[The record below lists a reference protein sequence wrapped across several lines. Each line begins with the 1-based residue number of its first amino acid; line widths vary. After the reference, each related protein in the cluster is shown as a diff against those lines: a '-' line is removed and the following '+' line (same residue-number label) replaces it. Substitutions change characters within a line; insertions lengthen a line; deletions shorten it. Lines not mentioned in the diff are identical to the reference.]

1 MQKAFEMLL
10 KHINPQ
16 DYILLDSACG
26 YGSFLALPGFSA
38 YVGVDKDSL
47 ALKKAR
53 KTCKHATLLH
63 KNALR
68 AVMRENFNIPST
80 SKLVIMGN
88 PPYNDRTSRVRSS
101 FKDKEALKMDTPLK
115 ARDIGISFLRS
126 FDLLKADYVCVLH
139 PLSYLIKRANLKS
152 LKNFAKNYRLVD
164 SLVVSSQIFCP
175 KSLSYFP
182 IVIALYK
189 RDIKGLDE
197 GFLASFN
204 FQTLEGKSFRLQDWD
219 FISAYVDKYP
229 NQKKVSKDLRVS
241 MFYTLR
247 DINALLR
254 SKTFLV
260 KESPHAIYI
269 TKEKY
274 SLYCYIDVFKTQIP
288 HIPYY
293 LRNCDVFLD
302 YAKFKNLEDHF
313 VIASQ
318 TKKISPE
325 IERYFK
331 DLLGEHYEN

>member
-1 MQKAFEMLL
+1 MLL
-10 KHINPQ
+10 KYINPQ
-16 DYILLDSACG
+16 DYILLDSSCG
-26 YGSFLALPGFSA
+26 YGIFLHWPGFNA
-38 YVGVDKDSL
+38 YVGVDKNNS
-47 ALKKAR
+47 ALEEVR
-53 KTCKHATLLH
+53 KTCKHAILLH
-63 KNALR
+63 KNALH
-68 AVMRENFNIPST
+68 AVMRENFHIPSA
-80 SKLVIMGN
+80 SKLVIVGN

-101 FKDKEALKMDTPLK
+101 LKDKEALKMDTPLK

-152 LKNFAKNYRLVD
+152 LKDFAKNYRLLEG
-164 SLVVSSQIFCP
+164 LVLSSQIFCP
-175 KSLSYFP
+175 KSSGYFP
-182 IVIALYK
+182 IILALYK

-197 GFLASFN
+197 GFIAGFDFL
-204 FQTLEGKSFRLQDWD
+204 TLEGKSFRLQDWD

-229 NQKKVSKDLRVS
+229 NKQRISKDLRVS

-247 DINALLR
+247 DINALFR
-254 SKTFLV
+254 SKTFLEE
-260 KESPHAIYI
+260 ESPHAIYI
-269 TKEKY
+269 TQEKY

-302 YAKFKNLEDHF
+302 YAKFKKLEDHF
-313 VIASQ
+313 IIASQ

-331 DLLGEHYEN
+331 DLLGVHYEN